1 MRALVRG
8 LAQPAY
14 LLYLGAGICLAFL
27 TLYPTFFLFYG
38 SIRSTPLG
46 VPGRLTSSNYIQVY
60 TDPETYKLIA
70 NTLIFAAGASV
81 LSVVFALA
89 LAWIT
94 VRTNAP
100 FRSLLELTAVIPN
113 VMPSLLVAISWVLLL
128 NPTNGIVNQ
137 LSTAIFG
144 FALFNVYGIPGLI
157 FVEALVL
164 SPLAYLIIAAALRG
178 MDPSLEESAK
188 TSGSNEFGV
197 ALRITF
203 PLIRPAILAAATLNF
218 VRAAE
223 TFDTPAIIALP
234 ARIEL
239 FTTKMFREAIGS
251 FPTNHNLAA
260 TYGVGLVTLVFF
272 FVYLYR
278 RFTAEVERF
287 ATVTGKG
294 FRPHQIDLRG
304 WRYLASLVALL
315 ILGLMV
321 ILPFLTLFLVSVMP
335 YYQTLSWRVLQ
346 ALTLRHYAKL
356 LDSDRIYV
364 AFQNSL
370 FLAVLG
376 ATVCV
381 LFATVISYLTVKTKV
396 IGRGLLEALAFIP
409 WAFPGTA
416 LAIGILWAYINFPIP
431 IYATLWILM
440 IAYITRYLPYGL
452 RAVSSTIVQIHKDLE
467 EASATCGA
475 GLAMT
480 LRRILIPL
488 MRPGIVAGWIILATF
503 FIREF
508 SCSIFLYSPGAEP
521 LGPLIY
527 FYYEEGSFGIM
538 AGVGVVTMLV
548 SVLLVAATRGL
559 TRGRAMA

>member
-1 MRALVRG
+1 MKGLLRAY
-8 LAQPAY
+8 AQPVY
-14 LLYLGAGICLAFL
+14 FLYLIAGCSLAFL
-27 TLYPTFFLFYG
+27 SLYPTFFLFYG

-46 VPGRLTSSNYIQVY
+46 VPGTLTLSNYIQVY
-60 TDPETYKLIA
+60 GDPETYRLVGT
-70 NTLIFAAGASV
+70 TLIFAAGASG
-81 LSVVFALA
+81 LSVVIALA

-100 FRSLLELTAVIPN
+100 FRGLLELTAVIPN
-113 VMPSLLVAISWVLLL
+113 VIPSLLVAISWVLLI
-128 NPTNGIVNQ
+128 NPTNGIINEFCK
-137 LSTAIFG
+137 AIFG
-144 FALFNVYGIPGLI
+144 FAPFNIYGIPGLI

-188 TSGSNEFGV
+188 TLGSSELGV

-223 TFDTPAIIALP
+223 SFDTPAVIALP
-234 ARIEL
+234 ARIEV
-239 FTTKMFREAIGS
+239 FTTKIFREAIGS
-251 FPTNHNLAA
+251 FPANHNLAA
-260 TYGVGLVTLVFF
+260 TYGVGLVSMVFL

-294 FRPHQIDLRG
+294 FRPHEIDLRG
-304 WRYLASLVALL
+304 WRYPASIAALVIL
-315 ILGLMV
+315 ILMV
-321 ILPFLTLFLVSVMP
+321 IMPFLTLLLVSVMP
-335 YYQTLSWRVLQ
+335 YYQTLSWPVLQ
-346 ALTLRHYAKL
+346 NLTLRHYVSL
-356 LDSDRIYV
+356 FEDGRVYG
-364 AFQNSL
+364 AFRNSL
-370 FLAVLG
+370 FLAVVG

-381 LFATVISYLTVKTKV
+381 LFATVISYITVKTKV
-396 IGRGLLEALAFIP
+396 VGRGLLESLAFIP
-409 WAFPGTA
+409 WAFPGAA

-440 IAYITRYLPYGL
+440 VAYITRFMPYGL

-467 EASATCGA
+467 DASAVCGA
-475 GLAMT
+475 GLGMT
-480 LRRILIPL
+480 MRRILIPL
-488 MRPGIVAGWIILATF
+488 MRPGIVAGWIVLATF

-527 FYYEEGSFGIM
+527 FYYEEGTFGIM
-538 AGVGVVTMLV
+538 AGVGVLIMLA
-548 SVLLVAATRGL
+548 SLILVAL
-559 TRGRAMA
+559 TQRFARGRVIG

>member
-1 MRALVRG
+1 VTARVGRFV
-8 LAQPAY
+8 QPVY
-14 LLYLGAGICLAFL
+14 LLYICAGLCLAFIS
-27 TLYPTFFLFYG
+27 LYPTFFLFYG
-38 SIRSTPLG
+38 SVRSAPLG
-46 VPGRLTSSNYIQVY
+46 VAGHLTASNYIRVY
-60 TDPETYKLIA
+60 SDPETYKLVA
-70 NTLIFAAGASV
+70 NTLIFAAGASG
-81 LSVVFALA
+81 LSVIFALA

-100 FRSLLELTAVIPN
+100 FRGLLELTAVIPN
-113 VMPSLLVAISWVLLL
+113 IMPSLLVAISWVLLL

-137 LSTAIFG
+137 LSLSLFG
-144 FALFNVYGIPGLI
+144 FAPFNIYGIPGLI
-157 FVEALVL
+157 FVESLVL

-188 TSGSNEFGV
+188 TSGSNELGV

-203 PLIRPAILAAATLNF
+203 PLIRPAVLAAATLNF

-223 TFDTPAIIALP
+223 SFDTPAIIALP

-260 TYGVGLVTLVFF
+260 TYGVGLVALVFV

-304 WRYLASLVALL
+304 WKYLASFTALSIL
-315 ILGLMV
+315 ILMV
-321 ILPFLTLFLVSVMP
+321 ILPFLTLVLVSLMP
-335 YYQTLSWRVLQ
+335 FYQTLSRAALK
-346 ALTLRHYAKL
+346 ALTLRHYVNL
-356 LDSDRIYV
+356 FQDDRIYS
-364 AFQNSL
+364 AFRNSL
-370 FLAVLG
+370 FLAIMG

-381 LFATVISYLTVKTKV
+381 LFAAVISYLTVKTKV

-440 IAYITRYLPYGL
+440 VAYITRYLPYGL
-452 RAVSSTIVQIHKDLE
+452 RAVSSVIVQIHKDLE

-475 GLAMT
+475 GLWTT
-480 LRRILIPL
+480 LRRILFPL

-527 FYYEEGSFGIM
+527 FYYEEGSFGAM
-538 AGVGVVTMLV
+538 AGVGVMTMLV

-559 TRGRAMA
+559 TKGRAIA

>member
-1 MRALVRG
+1 MTARVRG
-8 LAQPAY
+8 FVQPVH
-14 LLYLGAGICLAFL
+14 LLYICAGLCLAFIS
-27 TLYPTFFLFYG
+27 LYPTFFLFYG
-38 SIRSTPLG
+38 SIRSAPLG
-46 VPGRLTSSNYIQVY
+46 VAGHLTAANYIKVY
-60 TDPETYKLIA
+60 SDPETYQLVA
-70 NTLIFAAGASV
+70 TTLLFAAGASS
-81 LSVVFALA
+81 LSVIFALA

-100 FRSLLELTAVIPN
+100 FRGLLELTAVIPN
-113 VMPSLLVAISWVLLL
+113 IMPSLLVAISWVLLL

-137 LSTAIFG
+137 LSLSLFG
-144 FALFNVYGIPGLI
+144 FAPFNIYGIPGLI
-157 FVEALVL
+157 FVESLVL

-188 TSGSNEFGV
+188 TSGSNELGV

-203 PLIRPAILAAATLNF
+203 PLIRPAVLAAATLNF

-223 TFDTPAIIALP
+223 SFDTPAIIALP

-304 WRYLASLVALL
+304 WKYLASFTALSIL
-315 ILGLMV
+315 ILMV
-321 ILPFLTLFLVSVMP
+321 ILPFLTLVLVSLMP
-335 YYQTLSWRVLQ
+335 FYQTLSRAALK
-346 ALTLRHYAKL
+346 ALTLRHYVNL
-356 LDSDRIYV
+356 FQDDRIYS
-364 AFQNSL
+364 AFRNSL
-370 FLAVLG
+370 FLAIMG
-376 ATVCV
+376 ATVCI
-381 LFATVISYLTVKTKV
+381 LFAAVISYLTVKTKV

-440 IAYITRYLPYGL
+440 VAYITRYLPYGL
-452 RAVSSTIVQIHKDLE
+452 RAVSSVVVQIHKDLE

-475 GLAMT
+475 GLWTT
-480 LRRILIPL
+480 LWRILFPL

-527 FYYEEGSFGIM
+527 FYYEEGSFGAM
-538 AGVGVVTMLV
+538 AGVGVMTMLV

-559 TRGRAMA
+559 TKRWAIA

>member
-1 MRALVRG
+1 MKALVRG
-8 LAQPAY
+8 VTQPVY
-14 LLYLGAGICLAFL
+14 LLYVTAGACLAFL
-27 TLYPTFFLFYG
+27 SLYPTFFLFYG
-38 SIRSTPLG
+38 SIRSAPLG
-46 VPGRLTSSNYIQVY
+46 VPGSVTWSNYIQVY
-60 TDPETYKLIA
+60 SDPETYRLVA
-70 NTLIFAAGASV
+70 TTLIFAAGASG
-81 LSVVFALA
+81 LSVVFALV

-100 FRSLLELTAVIPN
+100 FRGLLELTAVIPN
-113 VMPSLLVAISWVLLL
+113 IMPSLLVAISWVLLL
-128 NPTNGIVNQ
+128 NPNNGIINE
-137 LSTAIFG
+137 LAKSIFG
-144 FALFNVYGIPGLI
+144 FAPFNVYGIPGLI
-157 FVEALVL
+157 FVESLVL

-188 TSGSNEFGV
+188 TLGSSEVGV

-234 ARIEL
+234 ARIEV
-239 FTTKMFREAIGS
+239 FTTKIFREAIGS
-251 FPTNHNLAA
+251 FPANHNLAA
-260 TYGVGLVTLVFF
+260 AYGVGLVAMAFF

-304 WRYLASLVALL
+304 WRYLASLAALL
-315 ILGLMV
+315 ILALMV

-335 YYQTLSWRVLQ
+335 YYRTLSWPVLTN
-346 ALTLRHYAKL
+346 LTLRHYVNL
-356 LDSDRIYV
+356 FHDDRIYG

-370 FLAVLG
+370 FLAVVG
-376 ATVCV
+376 ATICV
-381 LFATVISYLTVKTKV
+381 FFATAISYLTVKTKV

-409 WAFPGTA
+409 WAFPGAA

-440 IAYITRYLPYGL
+440 VAYITRFLPYGL
-452 RAVSSTIVQIHKDLE
+452 RSVSSTIIQIHKDLE
-467 EASATCGA
+467 EASAVSGA

-488 MRPGIVAGWIILATF
+488 MRPGIVAGWVILATF
-503 FIREF
+503 FVREF

-521 LGPLIY
+521 LGPLLY
-527 FYYEEGSFGIM
+527 FYYQEGSFGAM
-538 AGVGVVTMLV
+538 AGVGVLIMVV
-548 SVLLVAATRGL
+548 SVVLVAATRTL
-559 TRGRAMA
+559 TKSATIV

>member
-1 MRALVRG
+1 
-8 LAQPAY
+8 
-14 LLYLGAGICLAFL
+14 
-27 TLYPTFFLFYG
+27 
-38 SIRSTPLG
+38 
-46 VPGRLTSSNYIQVY
+46 
-60 TDPETYKLIA
+60 
-70 NTLIFAAGASV
+70 
-81 LSVVFALA
+81 
-89 LAWIT
+89 
-94 VRTNAP
+94 
-100 FRSLLELTAVIPN
+100 
-113 VMPSLLVAISWVLLL
+113 VLLL
-128 NPTNGIVNQ
+128 NPTNGILNQ
-137 LSTAIFG
+137 LATSLFG
-144 FALFNVYGIPGLI
+144 VALFNIYGIAGLI
-157 FVEALVL
+157 FVESLVL

-188 TSGSNEFGV
+188 TSGSTELGV

-203 PLIRPAILAAATLNF
+203 PLIRPAVLAAATLNF

-223 TFDTPAIIALP
+223 SFDTPAIVALP

-260 TYGVGLVTLVFF
+260 TYGVGLVTLVFM

-278 RFTAEVERF
+278 RYTAEVERF

-294 FRPHQIDLRG
+294 FRPHQIDLRA
-304 WRYLASLVALL
+304 WKYPASVIALVILVL
-315 ILGLMV
+315 IV
-321 ILPFLTLFLVSVMP
+321 ILPFVTLVLVSLMP
-335 YYQTLSWRVLQ
+335 FYQTLSWPALKG
-346 ALTLRHYAKL
+346 LTLRHYVNLSA
-356 LDSDRIYV
+356 DDRVYS
-364 AFQNSL
+364 AFLNSL
-370 FLAVLG
+370 FLATVG
-376 ATVCV
+376 ATVCI
-381 LFATVISYLTVKTKV
+381 LFAAVISYITIKTKV
-396 IGRGLLEALAFIP
+396 AGRGFLDALAFVP

-440 IAYITRYLPYGL
+440 VAYITRYLPYGL
-452 RAVSSTIVQIHKDLE
+452 RSVSSTIIQIHKDLE

-475 GLAMT
+475 GLTTTM
-480 LRRILIPL
+480 RRILFPL

-508 SCSIFLYSPGAEP
+508 SCSMFLYSPGAEP

-527 FYYEEGSFGIM
+527 FYYEEGAFGAM

-559 TRGRAMA
+559 TRGRVIA

>member
-1 MRALVRG
+1 VTARIRRFV
-8 LAQPAY
+8 QPVY
-14 LLYLGAGICLAFL
+14 LLYICAGLCLAFIS
-27 TLYPTFFLFYG
+27 LYPTFFLFYG
-38 SIRSTPLG
+38 SVRSAPLG
-46 VPGRLTSSNYIQVY
+46 VAGHLSASNYIRVY
-60 TDPETYKLIA
+60 SDPETYKLVA
-70 NTLIFAAGASV
+70 NTLIFAAGASG
-81 LSVVFALA
+81 LSVIFALA

-100 FRSLLELTAVIPN
+100 FRGLLELTAVIPN
-113 VMPSLLVAISWVLLL
+113 IMPSLLVAISWVLLL

-137 LSTAIFG
+137 LCLSLFG
-144 FALFNVYGIPGLI
+144 LAPFNIYGIPGLI
-157 FVEALVL
+157 FVESLVL

-188 TSGSNEFGV
+188 TSGSNELGV

-203 PLIRPAILAAATLNF
+203 PLIRPAVLAAATLNF

-223 TFDTPAIIALP
+223 SFDTPAIIALP

-260 TYGVGLVTLVFF
+260 TYGVGLVALVFV

-304 WRYLASLVALL
+304 WKYLASLTALS
-315 ILGLMV
+315 ILVLMV
-321 ILPFLTLFLVSVMP
+321 ILPFLTLVLVSLMP
-335 YYQTLSWRVLQ
+335 FYQTLSRAALE
-346 ALTLRHYAKL
+346 ALTLRHYVNL
-356 LDSDRIYV
+356 FQDDRIYS
-364 AFQNSL
+364 AFRNSL
-370 FLAVLG
+370 FLAITG
-376 ATVCV
+376 ATVCI
-381 LFATVISYLTVKTKV
+381 LFAAMISYLTVKTKV

-440 IAYITRYLPYGL
+440 VAYITRYLPYGL
-452 RAVSSTIVQIHKDLE
+452 RAVSSVIVQIHKDLE

-475 GLAMT
+475 GLWTT
-480 LRRILIPL
+480 LRRILFPL

-527 FYYEEGSFGIM
+527 FYYEEGSFGAM
-538 AGVGVVTMLV
+538 AGVGVMTMLV

-559 TRGRAMA
+559 TKGRAIA

>member
-1 MRALVRG
+1 MTARIRRFV
-8 LAQPAY
+8 QPVY
-14 LLYLGAGICLAFL
+14 LLYICAGICLAFIS
-27 TLYPTFFLFYG
+27 LYPTFFLFYG
-38 SIRSTPLG
+38 SIRSAPLG
-46 VPGRLTSSNYIQVY
+46 VAGHLTAANYIRVY
-60 TDPETYKLIA
+60 SDPETYKLVV
-70 NTLIFAAGASV
+70 NTLIFAAGASG
-81 LSVVFALA
+81 LSVIFALA

-100 FRSLLELTAVIPN
+100 FRGLLELTAVIPN
-113 VMPSLLVAISWVLLL
+113 IMPSLLVAISWVLLL

-137 LSTAIFG
+137 LSLSLFG
-144 FALFNVYGIPGLI
+144 LAPFNIYGIPGLI
-157 FVEALVL
+157 FVESLVL

-188 TSGSNEFGV
+188 TSGSSELGV
-197 ALRITF
+197 ASRITF
-203 PLIRPAILAAATLNF
+203 PLIRPAVLAAATLNF

-223 TFDTPAIIALP
+223 SFDTPAIIALP

-260 TYGVGLVTLVFF
+260 TYGVGLVALVFV

-294 FRPHQIDLRG
+294 YRPHQIDLRG
-304 WRYLASLVALL
+304 WKYLASLTALSIL
-315 ILGLMV
+315 ILMV
-321 ILPFLTLFLVSVMP
+321 ILPFLTLVLVSLMP
-335 YYQTLSWRVLQ
+335 FYQTLSRAALE
-346 ALTLRHYAKL
+346 ALTLRHYVNL
-356 LDSDRIYV
+356 FQDDRIYS
-364 AFQNSL
+364 AFRNSL
-370 FLAVLG
+370 FLAIMG

-381 LFATVISYLTVKTKV
+381 LFAAVISYLTVKTKV

-440 IAYITRYLPYGL
+440 VAYITRYLPYGL
-452 RAVSSTIVQIHKDLE
+452 RAVSSVIVQIHKDLE

-475 GLAMT
+475 GLWTT
-480 LRRILIPL
+480 LRRILFPL

-527 FYYEEGSFGIM
+527 FYYEEGSFGAM
-538 AGVGVVTMLV
+538 AGVGVMTMLV

-559 TRGRAMA
+559 TKGRAIA